1 MLNCELLTCSFL
13 DFMEKSAQ
21 HRILVVDDN
30 QDAAELLQMLL
41 EFQEYEVRIA
51 FDGATA
57 LAIATDFHPHVTCS
71 DLNMPGMSGFALAS
85 ELRKS
90 NHSCKAY
97 LVAMTGLSTDENYQE
112 AMRSGFDVCL
122 TKPFN
127 IEEFVSHLGLFFAKI
142 KTH

>member
-1 MLNCELLTCSFL
+1 
-13 DFMEKSAQ
+13 MEKKSPQ

-41 EFQEYEVRIA
+41 QFQEYEVRIA

-71 DLNMPGMSGFALAS
+71 DLNMPGMSGFSLAI

-90 NHSCKAY
+90 NHTCNAY
-97 LVAMTGLSTDENYQE
+97 LVAMTGLNTDENYQK
-112 AMRSGFDVCL
+112 AIKSGFDVCL

-127 IEEFVSHLGLFFAKI
+127 IEGLFSQMELYFSEVNI
-142 KTH
+142 Y

>member
-1 MLNCELLTCSFL
+1 
-13 DFMEKSAQ
+13 MEKKSPQ

-30 QDAAELLQMLL
+30 KDAAELLKMLL
-41 EFQEYEVRIA
+41 QFQEYEVRIA

-71 DLNMPGMSGFALAS
+71 DLNMPGMSGFSLAS

-90 NHSCKAY
+90 NHTCNAY
-97 LVAMTGLSTDENYQE
+97 LVAMTGLNTDENYQK
-112 AMRSGFDVCL
+112 AIKSGFDICL

-127 IEEFVSHLGLFFAKI
+127 IERLFSQLELYFAKVNI
-142 KTH
+142 Y